1 MPDNAL
7 LWIYRGHGE
16 EQVLVAAAD
25 EAQLSEEDAALL
37 CRAEALLA
45 PLAPH
50 LVKTSD
56 PVPRYLLL
64 YGPTQAECD
73 AGAILPSVEM
83 RADAISHELVTVLYR
98 GRNIAVRGVQPG
110 FETHKN
116 AGLDA
121 AELWDRVELEF
132 FGHQVQKVGA
142 KIWRQQILH
151 PSSAAEEEMM
161 RQLALER
168 ELANDDLE
176 LLNAEFSAGG
186 QKK

>member
-1 MPDNAL
+1 MARRRLEVPDNAL
-7 LWIYRGHGE
+7 LWIYRGYGE

-73 AGAILPSVEM
+73 AGAILPSAYM
-83 RADAISHELVTVLYR
+83 PADAISHELVTVLYR
-98 GRNIAVRGVQPG
+98 GRNINVWAKSAHH
-110 FETHKN
+110 FEEGDVNEN

-121 AELWDRVELEF
+121 TELWDRVELEF

-142 KIWRQQILH
+142 KMWRQQILH
-151 PSSAAEEEMM
+151 PSSAAASF
-161 RQLALER
+161 LA
-168 ELANDDLE
+168 
-176 LLNAEFSAGG
+176 
-186 QKK
+186 